1 LFSILRS
8 SSSHPKKHECAS
20 PYSTKSLLAAAHRAA
35 DRATLTES
43 LGTPLRFATRQ
54 RSSKSVLFECCRH
67 GAESAFVG
75 DTTGE
80 VKKNCDFFY
89 YLNAFRCKRRA
100 LLFTRTSSWCKWRWQ
115 RRRRH
120 EQPDTSIARD
130 FVSLSAVTGTAHF
143 SHHVRLMCCPA
154 TCTSSTTA
162 QPQHTGAARL
172 RLNHFQTH
180 KNATP
185 QNAARR
191 KT

>member
-8 SSSHPKKHECAS
+8 SSSHPKNHEYAS
-20 PYSTKSLLAAAHRAA
+20 PYSTKSLLAATHREA

-43 LGTPLRFATRQ
+43 LGTPLRFAPRQ

-75 DTTGE
+75 DTTGV

-100 LLFTRTSSWCKWRWQ
+100 LLLTRTSSWCKWRWQ

-120 EQPDTSIARD
+120 EQPDTCVKHRSRANAR
-130 FVSLSAVTGTAHF
+130 
-143 SHHVRLMCCPA
+143 RR
-154 TCTSSTTA
+154 A
-162 QPQHTGAARL
+162 QPQGSAATRRRQAHLVGAGGKL
-172 RLNHFQTH
+172 ESGCVLEV
-180 KNATP
+180 P
-185 QNAARR
+185 AAIE
-191 KT
+191 